1 MALDPVPDQLRHL
14 KKLEKFLISKK
25 IAIMD
30 GEKEFSKIKGII
42 CDIPEDA
49 ANVIFY
55 QGQPSPVG

>member
-1 MALDPVPDQLRHL
+1 
-14 KKLEKFLISKK
+14 
-25 IAIMD
+25 MD